1 MISGTTLTFEEPR
14 MIPKAALACYRSGRP
29 VASLDE
35 IEGFMKQCEEGTA
48 MCVANEDGALVLALQ
63 PFGEA
68 LELFVLFAAAF
79 RFGAFE
85 RQESA
90 VRAIARDLGAQTIA
104 FQARRQGW
112 ARRLGPDWVRRGST
126 EFMRCV

>member
-1 MISGTTLTFEEPR
+1 MISGTTATIVEDSRAIPR
-14 MIPKAALACYRSGRP
+14 ALIACGRR
-29 VASLDE
+29 VGTVDE
-35 IEGFMKQCEEGTA
+35 VREFMEQCDAGTS
-48 MCVANEDGALVLALQ
+48 MCVANEDGMLVFTLQ

-68 LELFVLFAAAF
+68 LELFIQLAVAS

-104 FQARRQGW
+104 FQARRSGW
-112 ARRLGPDWVRRGST
+112 ARRLGPEWIRRGT
-126 EFMRCV
+126 MEFVRCV